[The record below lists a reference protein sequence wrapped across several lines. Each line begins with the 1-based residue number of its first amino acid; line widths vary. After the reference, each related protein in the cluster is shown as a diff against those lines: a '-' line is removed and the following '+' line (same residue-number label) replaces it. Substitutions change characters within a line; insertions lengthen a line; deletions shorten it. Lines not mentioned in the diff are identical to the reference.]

1 MKKMDTYADIIKVMH
16 VLPQEGQIENYFLTK
31 NLAPQGTTS
40 VSTHYFYGGTNEDQ
54 WFSLIVD
61 DFGVKYV
68 GKQETEHLI
77 TCIPKY
83 YPVSVDWTGGLCC
96 GVSLY

>member
-54 WFSLIVD
+54 
-61 DFGVKYV
+61 
-68 GKQETEHLI
+68 
-77 TCIPKY
+77 
-83 YPVSVDWTGGLCC
+83 
-96 GVSLY
+96 